1 MVRRLEEKDRQR
13 VLDFLRE
20 EASINLFI
28 IGDIEAFGFEE
39 EFQTLWGQFTQD
51 NQIEGVLLK
60 FHESYIPY
68 FKKEDIDI
76 TDFVKIILRTEGTKI
91 VSGKESILDRF
102 DKILPEHKTQ
112 STFFCELTHQDKL
125 LHDESMTQVK
135 KADKKDAKRIYELIE
150 TIEEFNRVTNSIE
163 RIEHTLQTK
172 TGRVFY
178 MEDVNGEMVAIAQ
191 TTAENSQ
198 SAMVVGVATRK
209 DYRGKGFMHK
219 CLIKLCM
226 EVMSEGK
233 TLCLFYDNPAAG
245 RIYHKVGFET
255 IEKWMMMTI
264 GDK

>member
-1 MVRRLEEKDRQR
+1 M
-13 VLDFLRE
+13 
-20 EASINLFI
+20 
-28 IGDIEAFGFEE
+28 
-39 EFQTLWGQFTQD
+39 
-51 NQIEGVLLK
+51 
-60 FHESYIPY
+60 
-68 FKKEDIDI
+68 
-76 TDFVKIILRTEGTKI
+76 
-91 VSGKESILDRF
+91 
-102 DKILPEHKTQ
+102 
-112 STFFCELTHQDKL
+112 
-125 LHDESMTQVK
+125 K

-172 TGRVFY
+172 TGRVFIWKML
-178 MEDVNGEMVAIAQ
+178 MEKWLLLPKPPQKIHNQLWSLVLLRE
-191 TTAENSQ
+191 
-198 SAMVVGVATRK
+198 K

-219 CLIKLCM
+219 CLIKLCI